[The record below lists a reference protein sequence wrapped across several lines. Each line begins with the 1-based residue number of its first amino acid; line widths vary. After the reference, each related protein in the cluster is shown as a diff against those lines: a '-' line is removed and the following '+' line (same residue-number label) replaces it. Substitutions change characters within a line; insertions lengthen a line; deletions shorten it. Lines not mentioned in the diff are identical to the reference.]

1 MFDGYALAKG
11 VVSAIRENRP
21 FQPEV
26 LECENTQEFV
36 DKVAEHIGAG
46 YSDEH
51 LVFMDEKFWLQ
62 EMVNANAELCHFR
75 LGGGHFMSNGGHFF
89 IRGLLLLGFNLP

>member
-62 EMVNANAELCHFR
+62 EMVNANAELRHFR
-75 LGGGHFMSNGGHFF
+75 PGEVIS
-89 IRGLLLLGFNLP
+89 